1 MNVNYMCQDLFG
13 AAEQYA
19 YNIPILLYPELE
31 PEQGTLW
38 YKGSPVRCQV
48 ERDYTTLAKAQ
59 GMKDVKC

>member
-31 PEQGTLW
+31 PEQGPYDILHGVIEHLLQD
-38 YKGSPVRCQV
+38 KP
-48 ERDYTTLAKAQ
+48 L
-59 GMKDVKC
+59 